1 MRICS
6 ILIFLAACN
15 ESSGGRTNS
24 STTSTTGTGGMHDM
38 ALSGVTGHCLDA
50 AKLVYVVDESY
61 QFSSFDP
68 STLTFTDLGMLD
80 CPGTT
85 GDTPFSMAVDR
96 AAQAWV
102 LYQSGKIFKVDTT
115 SNIKCTATTFQMG
128 QGGFEQFG
136 MGFAADD
143 VNSDSETLYIAGGSA
158 LDIGSG
164 SSMFGKVAFPSLKV
178 SSVGS
183 VDGWPELT
191 GTGDAKLFGF
201 YPDTTPAKVSQ
212 IDKASGN
219 ATMSFPLSSLSGT
232 PEAWAF
238 AFWGGDF
245 WIFLKRSSDASTTV
259 YQLKQSDGSV
269 KAVKSNTGRKI
280 VGAGVSTCAPVTV
293 G

>member
-1 MRICS
+1 MRIG
-6 ILIFLAACN
+6 ITLLVFLGCN
-15 ESSGGRTNS
+15 ESTGGRSTA
-24 STTSTTGTGGMHDM
+24 STTSTTGSGGHDLAVDPITGN
-38 ALSGVTGHCLDA
+38 CLDA

-68 STLTFTDLGMLD
+68 STLTFNNLGMLD

-102 LYQSGKIFKVDTT
+102 LYQSGKVFKVDTT
-115 SNIKCTATTFQMG
+115 NNIKCTATTFQMG
-128 QGGFEQFG
+128 QDGFEQFG

-143 VNSDSETLYIAGGSA
+143 VNSDSETLFIAGGSA
-158 LDIGSG
+158 QDIGSG
-164 SSMFGKVAFPSLKV
+164 SSMFGSIGFPSMKV
-178 SSVGS
+178 SSIGS

-191 GTGDAKLFGF
+191 GTGDAKLWGF
-201 YPDTTPAKVSQ
+201 YPDTTPPKVSQ
-212 IDKASGN
+212 IEKTSGKSLM
-219 ATMSFPLSSLSGT
+219 TFPASSLQGT

-245 WIFLKRSSDASTTV
+245 WIFLKRDVDSSTTV
-259 YQLKQSDGSV
+259 YQLKQSDGSI